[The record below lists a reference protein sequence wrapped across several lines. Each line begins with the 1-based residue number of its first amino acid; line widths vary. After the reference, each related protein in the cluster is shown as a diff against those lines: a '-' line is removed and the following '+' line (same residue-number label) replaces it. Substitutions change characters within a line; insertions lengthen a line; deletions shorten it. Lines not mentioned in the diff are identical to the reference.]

1 MPMRKLI
8 YTAALGLF
16 FLAATGLSAAPVPMA
31 PRASIPAEAQF
42 GQPYQ
47 LRDSVAFTLKSAKYT
62 VERVNIGAASYF
74 PQAGEKLL
82 VLHFRV
88 QNLTKDTL
96 SFDAGT
102 IPFSVVDAAGVTHK
116 SVQDVGLESSHATA
130 EFDLKPGEAKEDLY
144 TVLITS
150 AAGADAALIVEA
162 GREGI
167 DEDSL
172 RIPLAGKLTPLP
184 AIFAS
189 PDDRSGMS
197 ALKSVPVAAGT
208 FYPLALLN
216 ARLDSTAY
224 TDQSLGGTPPE
235 EGQRYFTAT
244 FTIQNKSAGMHGIS
258 GMNFVPVLRDT
269 DGHIAEYNQTVLKP
283 LIDATGDTVLKQDAE
298 ATIRFFWTLPKA
310 AHAMSLSLAEGQ
322 SRTYLFDVSGP
333 KL

>member
-1 MPMRKLI
+1 MRKLVA
-8 YTAALGLF
+8 TAALGLF
-16 FLAATGLSAAPVPMA
+16 FVKTSGVVAAPHPM
-31 PRASIPAEAQF
+31 PMRASDPPEVQF
-42 GQPYQ
+42 GQSYQ

-88 QNLTKDTL
+88 QNVTKDTM

-102 IPFSVVDAAGVTHK
+102 IPFSVVDAAGVVHK

-130 EFDLKPGEAKEDLY
+130 EFDLKPGEVQDDLY
-144 TVLITS
+144 TVLTTP
-150 AAGADAALIVEA
+150 AAGADTALVVEA
-162 GREGI
+162 GREGV

-172 RIPLAGKLTPLP
+172 RFPLAGKVSPLP

-189 PDDRSGMS
+189 PDDRSGVS
-197 ALKSVPVAAGT
+197 ALKSVSGAAGT

-224 TDQSLGGTPPE
+224 TDQSLGGTLPE
-235 EGQRYFTAT
+235 EGQRYFTAI

-258 GMNFVPVLRDT
+258 GMNFVPTLRDV

-298 ATIRFFWTLPKA
+298 ATVRFFWTLPKA
-310 AHAMSLSLAEGQ
+310 AHALSLSLAEGQ
-322 SRTYLFDVSGP
+322 SRAYVFDVSGP

>member
-1 MPMRKLI
+1 MRKLI
-8 YTAALGLF
+8 CTAVLGLI
-16 FLAATGLSAAPVPMA
+16 FLTTSGLSAAPITMPL
-31 PRASIPAEAQF
+31 RTSIHTEVQF
-42 GQPYQ
+42 GQSYQ

-88 QNLTKDTL
+88 QNLSQDII

-102 IPFSVVDAAGVTHK
+102 IPFSVVDAAGVVHK

-130 EFDLKPGEAKEDLY
+130 EFDLKPGDVKDDLY
-144 TVLITS
+144 TVFTTS
-150 AAGADAALIVEA
+150 ASGADAALTVEA
-162 GREGI
+162 GREGL

-172 RIPLAGKLTPLP
+172 RFSLTGKVSPLP

-197 ALKSVPVAAGT
+197 ALKSVPGTAGT

-216 ARLDSTAY
+216 ARLDATAY
-224 TDQSLGGTPPE
+224 TDQSLGGTLPE

-244 FTIQNKSAGMHGIS
+244 FTIQNKSAGLHGVS
-258 GMNFVPVLRDT
+258 GMNFVPILRDM
-269 DGHIAEYNQTVLKP
+269 DGHIAEYNQTVLMP
-283 LIDATGDTVLKQDAE
+283 LIDATGDTVMKQDAE
-298 ATIRFFWTLPKA
+298 ATIRFFWILPKA
-310 AHAMSLSLAEGQ
+310 AHALSLSLAEGQ
-322 SRTYLFDVSGP
+322 SRTYVFDVSSP

>member
-1 MPMRKLI
+1 MRKLI
-8 YTAALGLF
+8 YTAGLGLF
-16 FLAATGLSAAPVPMA
+16 FLTTSGLHAAPIPMA
-31 PRASIPAEAQF
+31 SRASIPAEVQF
-42 GQPYQ
+42 GQSYQ

-96 SFDAGT
+96 SFDSGI
-102 IPFSVVDAAGVTHK
+102 IPFSVVDAVGVLHK

-130 EFDLKPGEAKEDLY
+130 EFDLKPGEIKNDLY
-144 TVLITS
+144 TVLIT
-150 AAGADAALIVEA
+150 AAVGADAALIVEA

-172 RIPLAGKLTPLP
+172 RFSLAGKVSPLP
-184 AIFAS
+184 AIFVS
-189 PDDRSGMS
+189 PDDHSGMS
-197 ALKSVPVAAGT
+197 ALKSVAAAAGT

-216 ARLDSTAY
+216 ARLDSTDY
-224 TDQSLGGTPPE
+224 TDQSLGGTLPE

-258 GMNFVPVLRDT
+258 GMNFVPTLRDT
-269 DGHIAEYNQTVLKP
+269 SGHIADYNQTVLKP
-283 LIDATGDTVLKQDAE
+283 LTDSAGDTVLNQDAE
-298 ATIRFFWTLPKA
+298 TTVRFFWALPKA
-310 AHAMSLSLAEGQ
+310 AHALSLSLAEGQ
-322 SRTYLFDVSGP
+322 SRTYTFDVSRT

>member
-1 MPMRKLI
+1 MRKLI
-8 YTAALGLF
+8 YAAGLGLF
-16 FLAATGLSAAPVPMA
+16 FLTTSGLHAAPFSTPPKA
-31 PRASIPAEAQF
+31 FIPAEVQF
-42 GQPYQ
+42 GQSCQ

-88 QNLTKDTL
+88 QNLTRDTL

-102 IPFSVVDAAGVTHK
+102 IPFSVVDAAGITHK
-116 SVQDVGLESSHATA
+116 SVQDVGLESSHTTA
-130 EFDLKPGEAKEDLY
+130 EFDLKPGEVKNDLY
-144 TVLITS
+144 TVLITA

-172 RIPLAGKLTPLP
+172 RFPLAGKVSPLS
-184 AIFAS
+184 AIFVS
-189 PDDRSGMS
+189 PLDRSGMS
-197 ALKSVPVAAGT
+197 ALKSVAVAAGN

-224 TDQSLGGTPPE
+224 TDQSLGGTLPE
-235 EGQRYFTAT
+235 AGQRYFTAT

-258 GMNFVPVLRDT
+258 GMNFVPILQDSN
-269 DGHIAEYNQTVLKP
+269 GHLADYNQTVLKP
-283 LIDATGDTVLKQDAE
+283 LIDATGDTVLNQDAE
-298 ATIRFFWTLPKA
+298 TTIRFFWALPKA
-310 AHAMSLSLAEGQ
+310 AQALSLSLAEGQ
-322 SRTYLFDVSGP
+322 SRAYTFDVSGT